1 MVQELDPPRHDALN
15 CRATTAPIISD
26 RRRPVSTGGEIAP
39 PSLRSTATADYG
51 KAVIHN
57 YAQLRRDGV
66 AYLNEMRDQG
76 ASDAQFFQAVE
87 TIRRSRPEI
96 FCTYRELPTHMVW
109 AD

>member
-1 MVQELDPPRHDALN
+1 MVQEIKPQRPDTLN
-15 CRATTAPIISD
+15 SRATPPS
-26 RRRPVSTGGEIAP
+26 VHSTGGEIAP
-39 PSLRSTATADYG
+39 SSLSNTHTADYD

-66 AYLNEMRDQG
+66 AYLNELRELG

-109 AD
+109 DD